1 MPKEIK
7 VRGTPEEQ
15 KRFSE
20 VVEHN
25 IMAKE
30 DLEARIP
37 DWDKKD
43 ILFRSHIEETNWPY
57 NAMVF
62 DPRTFT
68 AIFEKSSR
76 LLGNKPRGRMV
87 PREGGDALGAKI
99 NNEILAFQW
108 DEVERLG
115 SPMLARWH
123 LMDMN
128 ARKYGASFGLAKWH
142 FERRAVDGQQ
152 VTYFDGPNFRPLVNR
167 DCLPNPSYS
176 EIKNWF
182 QVREYLT
189 MRELQEVND
198 AARGKPVFKNLDI
211 LRQVLSSG
219 ETGYG
224 KGDYRS
230 SNWVSKNLS
239 IKGLQDFLGRDA
251 VFPTIEVT
259 TEYRPDRWITFAP
272 KHGLILRDIENPYQH
287 GQIPIV
293 ILRYYPI
300 DDDLYGLSEIEPIE
314 KLQKAVNALI
324 NQYLDSINQ
333 STNRILKVRP
343 TGVQM
348 HTLEFAPGA
357 KWLMTDPTSDV
368 LPLEFS
374 ATGVAEFANTY
385 RFMIGAMQEALGE
398 SSAAI
403 SNLVPGESRRT
414 ATEIRDLSFA
424 RSARD
429 NFNQVF
435 LAEAL
440 KKQMGLWHMMDKQFL
455 FDDPKEHS
463 KIIRIVGKEALRY
476 FEESNLGGQGLG
488 DEAIEQLSSPETEE
502 LELNPLDFTQPLFPV
517 EVRGKLRSK
526 FESDLTGEGGTL
538 VVEPEDF
545 SGNYDYI
552 PDVESM
558 RLADDAQTLQVK
570 RQMIEFAKD
579 PITLQ
584 ILQLQGYRIKLKDLM
599 EDFFEQLGLKDA
611 DKYFERRGQG
621 GVSGGQELSPVS
633 PGAGG
638 IAPGGVAPGPGGP
651 AGLAGGA

>member
-440 KKQMGLWHMMDKQFL
+440 KKQMGL
-455 FDDPKEHS
+455 
-463 KIIRIVGKEALRY
+463 
-476 FEESNLGGQGLG
+476 
-488 DEAIEQLSSPETEE
+488 
-502 LELNPLDFTQPLFPV
+502 
-517 EVRGKLRSK
+517 
-526 FESDLTGEGGTL
+526 
-538 VVEPEDF
+538 
-545 SGNYDYI
+545 
-552 PDVESM
+552 
-558 RLADDAQTLQVK
+558 
-570 RQMIEFAKD
+570 
-579 PITLQ
+579 
-584 ILQLQGYRIKLKDLM
+584 LKN
-599 EDFFEQLGLKDA
+599 
-611 DKYFERRGQG
+611 
-621 GVSGGQELSPVS
+621 
-633 PGAGG
+633 
-638 IAPGGVAPGPGGP
+638 
-651 AGLAGGA
+651 

>member
-538 VVEPEDF
+538 VVEPEDL

-611 DKYFERRGQG
+611 DKYFERSGQG